1 MFVQCSTPGVHLWP
15 WADLGVS
22 LCQRAVFGVR
32 LCQRAVFGVRLC
44 QRAIFGVRLCQRSVY
59 GVRLRSRRL
68 IMTKV
73 VPDGIHH
80 GPSKVVPGHGV
91 SGEGRGVGRGRP
103 SLAGPS
109 GPRQLHHQSLY
120 DLRSLPVCVAACP
133 SEGGASRTHAG
144 GGGGGGTEP
153 GGWLVL
159 HQQRLLLHPAA
170 YPRPRRPY
178 AERFHGDEHFV
189 DVGSAQP
196 FSEAVAVSS
205 LPVTFYYAGLESRY
219 CRMGDLVLRLN
230 RRGDNKPSGE
240 QSLMFGEWRQ
250 LFHFTLT
257 PVDYDSFRPHMENI
271 YINEKSPFLQFVR
284 AVHFPPAE
292 FLQGNPTTHKGNSIL
307 HMDLSSNEKSGSVNR
322 INNKS
327 KASNFS
333 LQTENLVVINE
344 FQAFSD
350 NVLTVVDE
358 MKKAGCN
365 VESTELYGDRIL
377 VAIRNQTLLLGPMDA
392 VVKTKVSAEDLANKI
407 KLFFPS
413 IPPAKVDLAVQRVS
427 DHIMSP

>member
-1 MFVQCSTPGVHLWP
+1 MVHLKLCQ
-15 WADLGVS
+15 AMEFLGKVGVLDAEDLLSRDPLALVNSIIRAFMTYVPYQCVS
-22 LCQRAVFGVR
+22 LLAQAKEERHVPT
-32 LCQRAVFGVRLC
+32 LEE
-44 QRAIFGVRLCQRSVY
+44 
-59 GVRLRSRRL
+59 
-68 IMTKV
+68 V
-73 VPDGIHH
+73 VEAGL
-80 GPSKVVPGHGV
+80 
-91 SGEGRGVGRGRP
+91 
-103 SLAGPS
+103 SL
-109 GPRQLHHQSLY
+109 
-120 DLRSLPVCVAACP
+120 
-133 SEGGASRTHAG
+133 EGGLCFTNNAFFCILLRTLGLDAHMLRGSYSACNFPDNHAMV
-144 GGGGGGTEP
+144 
-153 GGWLVL
+153 LVRHL
-159 HQQRLLLHPAA
+159 
-170 YPRPRRPY
+170 
-178 AERFHGDEHFV
+178 RFHGDEHFV